1 MKWIW
6 SGVFF
11 IIGLTIGLIARQF
24 LDLTFKKDF
33 DIAHILTIVLTLVVA
48 AFLQYHA
55 LGRRSDIRAEKDIV
69 IDQAKA
75 ILQGATEV
83 RSRFLSCFL
92 AKGTTEE
99 DLRVMNL
106 GLKTW
111 SASMAELE
119 SVLHECKMISEKG
132 LLVEVKEEFFEYKKL
147 LTGGDLTL
155 PYTPLTYN
163 SSEARFKTIGRRLRL
178 LILKVNR
185 R

>member
-33 DIAHILTIVLTLVVA
+33 DIAHILTIVFTLVVA

-75 ILQGATEV
+75 IL
-83 RSRFLSCFL
+83 
-92 AKGTTEE
+92 KGC
-99 DLRVMNL
+99 RV
-106 GLKTW
+106 
-111 SASMAELE
+111 
-119 SVLHECKMISEKG
+119 
-132 LLVEVKEEFFEYKKL
+132 
-147 LTGGDLTL
+147 
-155 PYTPLTYN
+155 
-163 SSEARFKTIGRRLRL
+163 
-178 LILKVNR
+178 
-185 R
+185 